1 LFSVKIPRYSALL
14 CATIASVKIL
24 FLSAE
29 VAPFVSVGGLSQVMY
44 FLPRSL
50 QKKGHSVRIFTAKH
64 GAMEETRSSKK
75 PWDLKTEIPRVDVP
89 TTHAIDK
96 TRKSTS
102 SVVKCS
108 ILSFSKAKQPKTF
121 FLENSEYFEM
131 RANVFSYK
139 DDHVRFAL
147 LSKGC
152 LEWLKR
158 LKESSDDWWPDV
170 IHANDWHTGYFIDL
184 ARNDKR
190 YQRLLAKVPV
200 VYTIHNFFYQGNMN
214 FRYLAPNL
222 RDKGADPLVPLLSPK
237 LLRQN
242 ALLRGILNADE
253 INTVS
258 PTHAIEVL
266 TPEYAEGLED
276 VLTKARSK
284 ITGILNGLD
293 TKEFD
298 PSTDPIIKHKYNS
311 SSFLSARAKNKIA
324 LQKEFNLK
332 ADKTLPIIAVCGR
345 ISAQKGWELILEA
358 LPKLLSER
366 PDLQFIVLG
375 QGDERYQN
383 ELANIQREF
392 PDQLALHL
400 RTDFR
405 LPRKIYSG
413 ADMILIPSIFE
424 PGGIVALEAMR
435 YGAVPIVRRT
445 GGLNDIVKEFNPNRK
460 TGTGFSFVKKN
471 SWSLFSAIVTS
482 LTIYQQPESWN
493 KLVKNCLMAD
503 FSWDYSGTQ
512 YITWYER
519 AIEER
524 KRATSITPHPAY
536 KPVGIAPQR

>member
-1 LFSVKIPRYSALL
+1 MR
-14 CATIASVKIL
+14 IL

-29 VAPFVSVGGLSQVMY
+29 VAPYVSVGGLSQVMY

-50 QKKGHSVRIFTAKH
+50 AKKGNSVRIFTARH
-64 GAMEETRSSKK
+64 GAMEETRPSKK
-75 PWDLKTEIPRVDVP
+75 PWDLKAEIKSLEIP
-89 TTHAIDK
+89 TTHAIPK
-96 TRKSTS
+96 SRKVTPVKFIKCQVSSFTRAG
-102 SVVKCS
+102 
-108 ILSFSKAKQPKTF
+108 FPKTY

-139 DDHVRFAL
+139 DDHTRFAL
-147 LSKGC
+147 MSKGC
-152 LEWLKR
+152 LEWLLK
-158 LKESSDDWWPDV
+158 LKESKDDWWPDV

-190 YQRLLAKVPV
+190 YQRILSKIPI

-222 RDKGADPLVPLLSPK
+222 RDRGTEPLASLMSPR

-242 ALLRGILNADE
+242 PLLRGILHADE

-266 TPEYAEGLED
+266 TPEYAEGLEET
-276 VLTKARSK
+276 LTKIRSK
-284 ITGILNGLD
+284 MTGILNGLD

-298 PSTDPIIKHKYNS
+298 PATDPIIKNKYNS
-311 SSFLSARAKNKIA
+311 SSYLASRAKNKVA

-332 ADKTLPIIAVCGR
+332 IDKTLPLIAVCGR
-345 ISAQKGWELILEA
+345 ISTQKGWELILEA
-358 LPKLLSER
+358 LPKLLNER
-366 PDLQFIVLG
+366 SDLQFLVLG

-383 ELANIQREF
+383 ELVNIQREF
-392 PDQLALHL
+392 PNQLALHL

-405 LPRKIYSG
+405 LPRKIYSA

-435 YGAVPIVRRT
+435 YGAVPVVRRT
-445 GGLNDIVKEFNPNRK
+445 GGLNDIVREFNPQDG
-460 TGTGFSFVKKN
+460 TGTGFSFVKK
-471 SWSLFSAIVTS
+471 SPWSLFSSIVEA
-482 LTIYQQPESWN
+482 LTIYKQPKLWN

-503 FSWDYSGTQ
+503 FSWDYSAAQ
-512 YITWYER
+512 YMTWYDR

-524 KRATSITPHPAY
+524 KRATSTTPHPAY
-536 KPVGIAPQR
+536 KPVAIAHT